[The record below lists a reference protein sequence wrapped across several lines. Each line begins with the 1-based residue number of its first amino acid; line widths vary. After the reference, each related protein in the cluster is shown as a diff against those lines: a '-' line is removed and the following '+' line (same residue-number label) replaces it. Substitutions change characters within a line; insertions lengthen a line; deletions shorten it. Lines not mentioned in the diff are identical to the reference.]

1 MFSDNGMIS
10 ERQLRLMVVMPMFAA
25 GVLML
30 PYLFARLY
38 EEDILFGMAAFII
51 VAAVYLAILFFE
63 GSGDRKR
70 KINGSY
76 KLSAV
81 VDIIRNYIRL
91 ILYILLSL
99 GVLLEGQVPFIEKRT
114 GNSFGNMLIL
124 LPLILVALYGA
135 FKGLENNARLY
146 EMLMWSLIF
155 PYLIMLIFGFKE
167 MDFGIV
173 TQHIFDSGGH
183 SWGKLLFTSIGL
195 LIVILPAENYL
206 QLKYK
211 VRHRGDAVGKINDI
225 SDEKQEHDIKHKKT
239 GVAGKAYVSII
250 ICILISCAVAVFV
263 AGIYGVRGAAKESMV
278 SIAIMRYIELPLG
291 VLQRFDVLMV
301 WFFMTGCFVLLSNT
315 MFNIKRLLE
324 LLCSEKTVGILMVI
338 IVIAATV
345 ISLELPEYGDAIF
358 GFMVYGAL
366 IDIPLSLIL
375 PLVRRFDV
383 RYIKRLMFI
392 ILLFFSAFLLSGC
405 SKKIENIEQRDYAT
419 VLTVTLPAE
428 VTPVFGYSNKRE
440 EKRYHFTLAI
450 AREKRTGEK
459 SEAENVVDIDA
470 DSFEELKKIYGNLKG
485 KDLSLSH
492 VKVLLVGYTDNQ
504 YDKDRLT
511 IFPGDNFKELIYEMD
526 ETDEVA
532 RTCPL
537 VLADD
542 NNDIEEYMKSADK
555 PVGTYLNDLV
565 LTAKR
570 EQRDIPKLMDYLKA
584 FREGRQIMVY
594 GIKKQ
599 EEDLMLY
606 CRGKL

>member
-1 MFSDNGMIS
+1 M
-10 ERQLRLMVVMPMFAA
+10 
-25 GVLML
+25 
-30 PYLFARLY
+30 
-38 EEDILFGMAAFII
+38 
-51 VAAVYLAILFFE
+51 
-63 GSGDRKR
+63 
-70 KINGSY
+70 
-76 KLSAV
+76 
-81 VDIIRNYIRL
+81 
-91 ILYILLSL
+91 
-99 GVLLEGQVPFIEKRT
+99 LLEGQVPFIEKKT
-114 GNSFGNMLIL
+114 GNSMGNMLIL

-146 EMLMWSLIF
+146 EMLVWSLIF
-155 PYLIMLIFGFKE
+155 PYLIMLVFGFKE

-173 TQHIFDSGGH
+173 TQNVFDGGGH

-195 LIVILPAENYL
+195 LIVVSPAENYL

-211 VRHRGDAVGKINDI
+211 VRHGMGAFREKSDI
-225 SDEKQEHDIKHKKT
+225 SDEIQENALMHKARDT
-239 GVAGKAYVSII
+239 VGKGYISTMLCV
-250 ICILISCAVAVFV
+250 LISCAIAVFV
-263 AGIYGVRGAAKESMV
+263 AGIYGVRGAATESMV

-301 WFFMTGCFVLLSNT
+301 WFFMTGCFVLLSSV
-315 MFNIKRLLE
+315 MFTIKRLLTE
-324 LLCSEKTVGILMVI
+324 LCSEKTIGILMVI
-338 IVIAATV
+338 IVIAATLA
-345 ISLELPEYGDAIF
+345 SLKLPEYGDAVF

-375 PLVRRFDV
+375 PLIRRIDI
-383 RYIKRLMFI
+383 RRIKK
-392 ILLFFSAFLLSGC
+392 LLFSILILFNVILMSGC

-419 VLTVTLPAE
+419 VLTVTLPEE

-459 SEAENVVDIDA
+459 SEAENEVDIDA

-492 VKVLLVGYTDNQ
+492 VKVLMVGYNKYDRNQFDLNQ
-504 YDKDRLT
+504 YYNEQYYAERIT

-526 ETDEVA
+526 KTDEVA

-537 VLADD
+537 LMADNRD
-542 NNDIEEYMKSADK
+542 DIEEYIKSSDK

-584 FREGRQIMVY
+584 FREGKMIMVY

-599 EEDLMLY
+599 DEDLMLY